1 MLKPN
6 VLNIMVRGI
15 KVKLDR
21 GEDLEEI
28 LETYVNLSLEE
39 KDQIREAI
47 NGK

>member
-6 VLNIMVRGI
+6 VLNIMARGI
-15 KVKLDR
+15 KVKLNR

-28 LETYVNLSLEE
+28 LETYVNLSEEE

>member
-15 KVKLDR
+15 KVKLNR

-28 LETYVNLSLEE
+28 LETYVNLSPEG

>member
-28 LETYVNLSLEE
+28 LETYVNLSEEE